1 MDRKKQRDRRLQ
13 REGPHAKE
21 WPFAQ
26 AGEGHLGG
34 GHPPCQRLK
43 RTEVE
48 EDRAL
53 TLRRDT
59 EAEREDIFNFEKH
72 SHIPLCGS
80 RGSF

>member
-21 WPFAQ
+21 WPFAP

-34 GHPPCQRLK
+34 GHPPLLKGQRLK
-43 RTEVE
+43 STEVE

-53 TLRRDT
+53 TSRR
-59 EAEREDIFNFEKH
+59 
-72 SHIPLCGS
+72 
-80 RGSF
+80 